1 MNNHCK
7 LFTERLFIL
16 LFLPFVLQPAV
27 FAFTKD
33 YNMLFVVY
41 NLLLF
46 LLALIQVVV
55 FIRRKMYKKVCGMAI
70 ALFIIVFTSYYEWTD
85 RHALTEK
92 IITESP
98 KDWKFHNQ
106 KPVVLKIMGNMKN
119 RL

>member
-27 FAFTKD
+27 FAFTND

-55 FIRRKMYKKVCGMAI
+55 FIRRRMYKKIWGMAI

-92 IITESP
+92 IITEQSS
-98 KDWKFHNQ
+98 NY
-106 KPVVLKIMGNMKN
+106 VRSCMV
-119 RL
+119 